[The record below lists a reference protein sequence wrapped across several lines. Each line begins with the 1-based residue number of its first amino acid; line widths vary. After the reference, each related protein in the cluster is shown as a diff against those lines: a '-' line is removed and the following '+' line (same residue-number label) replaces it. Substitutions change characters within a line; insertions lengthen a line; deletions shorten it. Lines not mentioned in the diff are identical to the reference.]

1 MLDDRSN
8 APIDDRRTE
17 SLTAASLPDDGHAR
31 ASPVQRITLPT
42 LLLVVLVAFSALV
55 RAVLAR
61 EIPVP
66 FIFGDELLHGE
77 LARGVEEHGGYIV
90 RGHSVTIS
98 FLYPLALAPA
108 WLAHSTETVYGAMK
122 TVNAVLMSLAA
133 VPVYVWARRFLSAWG
148 ALAAAALTLLLPGL
162 VLTGTLMTEN
172 ALFPAFLVGLLAVG
186 YCVERPTLGRQAL
199 AAGGIALAGSARLQG
214 LILVAVLP
222 AAVVAERLLA
232 RRPSEVAHALVRLWP
247 LGALVGATALIYVSA
262 KLAAGGRVGA
272 LGVYSGQAPTHYSV
286 WGVLRWTAYALGELA
301 LTTALVPF
309 AAFLLLLMLAPRT
322 REERAFLATG
332 AAAILALVV
341 LAGFAAFWSPPG
353 LKDRYLFH
361 AIPVLLL
368 GLLLWFERG
377 LPRPRVQ
384 TAAATL
390 VAVVLVA
397 ILPLG
402 ILFESPALL
411 GNGLGLVPFHRV
423 AGAFG
428 GTGQLRLWVLL
439 GAVVLGLMA
448 VLAPRRLAPAVLA
461 APIVLLLV
469 LSSAS
474 LFHAM
479 RAQARGVRDLAALGP
494 HPQWIDAQIGG
505 SARATYVNATQ
516 YEPEESR
523 GDWWPLWVPVWE
535 SELFNRSLDASLSLG
550 LREPLPASQVD
561 GRLDW
566 ASGRIT
572 AVAGAAPAP
581 RYAVSDPRFA
591 VAGRRLAATPWL
603 VLSTVQQPLRLDSA
617 VEGVY
622 RDGWSGTR
630 AAYNRWTPSGDRV
643 EVTVSRRGWVGGP
656 AGKVTVAA
664 GPLASQGGGALL
676 GGETAE
682 QVVRVPAD
690 ATRVVEVPVPKA
702 PYRIEVSSPD
712 TFFDHGGRRL
722 GARVSFRPVSG

>member
-8 APIDDRRTE
+8 APIDDRRVE
-17 SLTAASLPDDGHAR
+17 SLTAALRSDSGRAR
-31 ASPVQRITLPT
+31 AAAVRWITLPT
-42 LLLVVLVAFSALV
+42 LLLVVLVALSALV

-77 LARGVEEHGGYIV
+77 LARGIEEHGAYVV
-90 RGHSVTIS
+90 RGHRVTIS
-98 FLYPLALAPA
+98 FLYPLVLAPA
-108 WLAHSTETVYGAMK
+108 WLAHSTESVYGAMK

-133 VPVYVWARRFLSAWG
+133 VPVYIWGRRFLSAWG

-172 ALFPAFLVGLLAVG
+172 AFLPAFLVGLLAVG
-186 YCVERPTLGRQAL
+186 YCVEGPTLGRQAL
-199 AAGGIALAGSARLQG
+199 AAGGIALAGTARLQG

-232 RRPSEVAHALVRLWP
+232 RSPRDVGRALVRLWP
-247 LGALVGATALIYVSA
+247 LGALVGASVLIYVSA

-286 WGVLRWTAYALGELA
+286 WGVLKWTAYALGELA

-309 AAFLLLLMLAPRT
+309 AAFLLLLMLPPRT

-341 LAGFAAFWSPPG
+341 LAGFAAFWLPPG

-361 AIPVLLL
+361 GVPVLFL
-368 GLLLWFERG
+368 GLVLWFERG

-384 TAAATL
+384 TAAAAL

-402 ILFESPALL
+402 TLFGSPTLL
-411 GNGLGLVPFHRV
+411 GNGLGLVPFSRV

-439 GAVVLGLMA
+439 AAVVLGLIA
-448 VLAPRRLAPAVLA
+448 VLAPRRLAPAVLV
-461 APIVLLLV
+461 APVVVLLV

-479 RAQARGVRDLAALGP
+479 RA
-494 HPQWIDAQIGG
+494 
-505 SARATYVNATQ
+505 
-516 YEPEESR
+516 
-523 GDWWPLWVPVWE
+523 
-535 SELFNRSLDASLSLG
+535 
-550 LREPLPASQVD
+550 
-561 GRLDW
+561 
-566 ASGRIT
+566 
-572 AVAGAAPAP
+572 
-581 RYAVSDPRFA
+581 
-591 VAGRRLAATPWL
+591 
-603 VLSTVQQPLRLDSA
+603 
-617 VEGVY
+617 
-622 RDGWSGTR
+622 
-630 AAYNRWTPSGDRV
+630 
-643 EVTVSRRGWVGGP
+643 GP
-656 AGKVTVAA
+656 AGCATSRRSGRARSGSTHGSA
-664 GPLASQGGGALL
+664 DRRGPP
-676 GGETAE
+676 T
-682 QVVRVPAD
+682 
-690 ATRVVEVPVPKA
+690 
-702 PYRIEVSSPD
+702 
-712 TFFDHGGRRL
+712 
-722 GARVSFRPVSG
+722 